1 MSGCICLQHVVA
13 TENAC
18 INFLLCDAEIEA
30 CKHQVRQTSV
40 SDYAMSR
47 YFSYEGTA
55 LNARKVSVI
64 CIIKSLPSGNFCQE
78 YLTYSLAVKW
88 T

>member
-1 MSGCICLQHVVA
+1 MSGCICLQYVVA

-18 INFLLCDAEIEA
+18 INFLLCNTEIEA
-30 CKHQVRQTSV
+30 RGHQVRQTSV

-55 LNARKVSVI
+55 LSARKVSAI
-64 CIIKSLPSGNFCQE
+64 YIIQSIPSESLCQQ
-78 YLTYSLAVKW
+78 YPTYSLAVKW